1 MEAGPSTT
9 STASPKAVPV
19 DRAGS
24 LRSPEHNYHRFVVKK
39 ERRPTASR
47 KPGAEDDAS
56 SESMSTRTR
65 ILDAAAHVL
74 SENGYAGLRLSDVAA
89 ATALQAPA
97 IYHYYASRDE
107 LVEEVMFS
115 GISGMRE
122 HVATILDELPDD
134 TPPLM
139 RLLASVEAHL
149 CHVLQTSDYATAW
162 IRNAGQVPMAIR
174 KRQIV
179 EEERYGEIWRRLIND
194 LAREGQLRPELD
206 LYIAQ
211 MLVLGAL
218 NWAVE
223 WWKPSLGSVE
233 AVVENA
239 KSLIRQGLTDSA

>member
-1 MEAGPSTT
+1 VGAP
-9 STASPKAVPV
+9 
-19 DRAGS
+19 
-24 LRSPEHNYHRFVVKK
+24 RSSRRIYHRFVVTKK
-39 ERRPTASR
+39 RRPAAES
-47 KPGAEDDAS
+47 KPAVAGDAP
-56 SESMSTRTR
+56 SEAMSTRAR

-89 ATALQAPA
+89 AADLQAPA

-107 LVEEVMFS
+107 LVEEVMFA

-122 HVATILDELPDD
+122 YVAAVLDELPDG
-134 TPPLM
+134 TPPLT

-194 LAREGQLRPELD
+194 VARDGQLRPELD

-211 MLVLGAL
+211 MLVLGSL

-223 WWKPSLGSVE
+223 WWTPSLGSID

-239 KSLIRQGLTDSA
+239 KSLIRQGLSDSA

>member
-1 MEAGPSTT
+1 M
-9 STASPKAVPV
+9 V
-19 DRAGS
+19 R
-24 LRSPEHNYHRFVVKK
+24 K
-39 ERRPTASR
+39 ERRPTLISEPA
-47 KPGAEDDAS
+47 AEDEAPP
-56 SESMSTRTR
+56 ESMSTRER
-65 ILDAAAHVL
+65 ILDAAAQVL
-74 SENGYAGLRLSDVAA
+74 SENGYAGLRLTDVAA
-89 ATALQAPA
+89 AAELQAPA

-107 LVEEVMFS
+107 LVEQVMWS

-122 HVATILDELPDD
+122 HVAAVLDGLPDD
-134 TPPLM
+134 TPPLL

-174 KRQIV
+174 KRQLV

-194 LAREGQLRPELD
+194 LARDGQLRPELD

-223 WWKPSLGSVE
+223 WWIPGRGSIE
-233 AVVENA
+233 SVVENA